1 MRAIWMTFRR
11 ELGGYFA
18 TPVAYV
24 FLVIFVALA
33 GVLAFYAGRF
43 LERGQADLQPFFSF
57 HPWLYLVLIPALAMR
72 LWAEERRAGTIEF
85 LLTLPVRPTQAVIAK
100 FLAAWVFAA
109 VALVLTAPMW
119 LTVAYL
125 GSPDHGVILA
135 SYIGSFL
142 LAGAYLAIG
151 SALSALSRSQA
162 VAFILAAAACFV
174 LTVLGSP
181 VALAIASG
189 WAPPG
194 VVEALATFSVLAHF
208 DDIARGVIDLRAIVF
223 LGSTILLFLVVNV
236 LVLERVRA

>member
-33 GVLAFYAGRF
+33 GVLAFYAGGF

-85 LLTLPVRPTQAVIAK
+85 LLTLPVTPSQAVIAK
-100 FLAAWVFAA
+100 FLAAWVFTA
-109 VALVLTAPMW
+109 VALALTAPMW
-119 LTVAYL
+119 LTVQYL

-135 SYIGSFL
+135 SYVGSFL

-151 SALSALSRSQA
+151 SALSALSRSQV

-189 WAPPG
+189 WAPLG
-194 VVEALATFSVLAHF
+194 IVEALATFSVLAHF
-208 DDIARGVIDLRAIVF
+208 EDIARGVIDLRAVVF
-223 LGSTILLFLVVNV
+223 LGSTIVFFLIVNV
-236 LVLERVRA
+236 LVLDRVRA

>member
-85 LLTLPVRPTQAVIAK
+85 LLTLPVTPTQAVIAK

-119 LTVAYL
+119 LTVEYL

-181 VALAIASG
+181 VVLAIASG

-194 VVEALATFSVLAHF
+194 IVEALATFSVLAHF

>member
-85 LLTLPVRPTQAVIAK
+85 LLTLPVTPTQAVIAK

-119 LTVAYL
+119 LTVEYL

-194 VVEALATFSVLAHF
+194 IVEALVTFSVLAHF